1 MIVPEIVRE
10 REECEFIIGWQQ
22 LIGIMTKALAHRHV
36 LCSNGVVC
44 SQQNKIQCA
53 MDRVRLSARAR
64 EQTCERVFNACE
76 RVRPIYM
83 SDTNT
88 SSDTVAFISTYI
100 RIIFSICSNQAKNLW
115 IFLNENLHILRLH
128 WLWHW
133 IYSEINCIDWN
144 FLSKNRKFPTHAHTH
159 IQLEVRE
166 RRRRRKRTGRHIANF
181 TCTSLEFFSRLSPLV
196 LHVYACEP
204 SQCLEYVSECEW
216 VSVLVRQTHAFPSW
230 SIGIVRQMQRWQIAT
245 ATKKTDPQMN
255 KKKLLNWIKTWLI
268 CLLSSIFSG

>member
-1 MIVPEIVRE
+1 M
-10 REECEFIIGWQQ
+10 
-22 LIGIMTKALAHRHV
+22 
-36 LCSNGVVC
+36 
-44 SQQNKIQCA
+44 KIYTFY
-53 MDRVRLSARAR
+53 V
-64 EQTCERVFNACE
+64 
-76 RVRPIYM
+76 
-83 SDTNT
+83 
-88 SSDTVAFISTYI
+88 
-100 RIIFSICSNQAKNLW
+100 
-115 IFLNENLHILRLH
+115 
-128 WLWHW
+128 
-133 IYSEINCIDWN
+133 CIDFGIEFTAKLIALIEIFCQKTEN
-144 FLSKNRKFPTHAHTH
+144 SPRTHTH

-204 SQCLEYVSECEW
+204 SQCLEYVSECVW